1 MKLPLNVYA
10 GAAVWRTVMA
20 GESWFPAPT
29 FSEAERGLTQVTV
42 SVGDRGET
50 KDICLK

>member
-20 GESWFPAPT
+20 GETWFPVPT
-29 FSEAERGLTQVTV
+29 FSEAERGLTPVTV

-50 KDICLK
+50 RDIWLE